1 MIYNI
6 FQLGLRDVKNNIK
19 KIFVFNIIILLITVP
34 IISSIDSTVRILF
47 NSDNK
52 VANKVVEKNL
62 VPISFENISDNMK
75 YRLFDYY
82 KNYTKTYYR
91 SHYFSKIFNQDIIY
105 IDGRSDKL
113 LKNKGYLLSQKYI
126 TSNFIERVE
135 NKIIYDNILSFINI
149 SDDLKLSN
157 TYIFE
162 ITNNSKILESFKKM
176 NKSELFEMINN
187 TKTSNLDLMLKL
199 KGIFKNSFVEL
210 EVNDNIKNKEIKFIF
225 EYIHLYNIL
234 IFVLLIFS
242 LYYFYEEIFV
252 KLRKE
257 YKVHYI
263 SGSSLKLIF
272 IRNFF
277 IDISIILNNFIL
289 LNILNRFYIN
299 NIFYIIITI
308 SLIYMIVFFINNII
322 SFKKIKNSI
331 FS

>member
-113 LKNKGYLLSQKYI
+113 LKNKGYLLSQKNI
-126 TSNFIERVE
+126 NSNVLKKVE
-135 NKIIYDNILSFINI
+135 NKMIFDNILGFTDILQN
-149 SDDLKLSN
+149 LKSANL
-157 TYIFE
+157 YIFE
-162 ITNNSKILESFKKM
+162 IVDSNEILNSYKKL

-187 TKTSNLDLMLKL
+187 TKTSNLDLILKL
-199 KGIFKNSFVEL
+199 KEIFKNSFVEL
-210 EVNDNIKNKEIKFIF
+210 EVNDNIKKKEIKFIF

-263 SGSSLKLIF
+263 SGSSL
-272 IRNFF
+272 
-277 IDISIILNNFIL
+277 
-289 LNILNRFYIN
+289 
-299 NIFYIIITI
+299 
-308 SLIYMIVFFINNII
+308 
-322 SFKKIKNSI
+322 
-331 FS
+331 